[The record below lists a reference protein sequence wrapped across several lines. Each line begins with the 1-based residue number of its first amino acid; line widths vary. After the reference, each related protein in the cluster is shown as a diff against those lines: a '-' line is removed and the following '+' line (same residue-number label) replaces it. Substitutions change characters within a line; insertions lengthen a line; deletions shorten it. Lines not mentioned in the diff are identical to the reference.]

1 MPVPRLLV
9 SVRNAVEARALLGS
23 GCAIVDVKEPNNGA
37 LGMADAATI
46 AEIAGCVSPDCRMSV
61 ALGEVNEFQDCGTI
75 PAPVSYLKLGL
86 AGLNRFDDWQ
96 RRWLD
101 VRESAETRCRGAVD
115 WVAVMYADHAA
126 AESPVPDAV
135 VDAAIATGCRVVLV
149 DTFKK
154 RAGSS
159 LFDSLSITELV
170 ELKRRSQAAGLEFA
184 IAGQLRVEH
193 GSAIMDIEPDIVGIR
208 GAACLQADRRS
219 EIDQAR
225 VSAFLQSLAVVRTP

>member
-9 SVRNAVEARALLGS
+9 SVRNAVEAKALHGS
-23 GCAIVDVKEPNNGA
+23 GCAILDVKEPDNGA

-46 AEIAGCVSPDCRMSV
+46 SRIAECVSADQQMSI
-61 ALGEVNEFQDCGTI
+61 ALGEVHEFKDCGTV
-75 PAPVSYLKLGL
+75 PARVSYLKLGL

-101 VRESAETRCRGAVD
+101 VRECAEARCSGTVD
-115 WVAVMYADHAA
+115 WVAVMYADHAV

-154 RAGSS
+154 RAGCS

-170 ELKRRSQAAGLEFA
+170 ELKRRSQTAGLEFA

-208 GAACLQADRRS
+208 GAACLQSDRRS
-219 EIDQAR
+219 RIDRAC
-225 VSAFLQSLAVVRTP
+225 VSAFCQSLAAVRTP